1 MNSESIDIN
10 SDQIDNGK
18 LSPFKR
24 LLRMLSIDKREIV
37 IVYAYAIFHGLI
49 NLSLPLGVQAIIAFV
64 ISAEFSASWG
74 ILIFVVV
81 LGVATSG
88 VIQVLQLYLTELLQ
102 RRIFTRASF
111 EFAYRIPRFRMES
124 VNSFYPPELMNR
136 FFDTLNVQKGLPKIL
151 IDFSS
156 STLQIL
162 FGLILLS
169 LYHTFFV
176 FFGILLVGL
185 MVLIFY
191 TTGPRGLKTSILES
205 KYKYR
210 VAHWLEELARV
221 MGTFKLAGETNLPIN
236 KMNEY
241 VSNYLKFRKQH
252 FNVLIFQ
259 FANIVG
265 FKTIITAGLL
275 ILGSI
280 LVINQ
285 EINLGQFVASEIIIL
300 LVLSSAEKLILTMET
315 VYDVLTGLEKL
326 GQVTDI
332 PLEKEDG
339 IDLNEV
345 ADKGGISLELSS
357 LSYHYP
363 GQREPALDHISLKIQ
378 SGEKICITGDNQS
391 GKSTLLSIIS
401 GLYHDYQGS
410 ILFNGIP
417 FSNINID
424 SFRSVIGDNLGLQD
438 LFHGTLAENISVGK
452 DDVEVKDILRSI
464 EQVGL
469 NGFFKSLP
477 DGLNTKIQPEGQ
489 GLSDS
494 VKQKIILAR
503 TLAENPK
510 IVVMDNALQGLD
522 YLDRKRLSGILTD
535 ITQDWTLLAVS
546 SDPLLINKCDKVI
559 TLENGKIVDVST
571 PLSLGLNEIE
581 NA

>member
-1 MNSESIDIN
+1 MEST
-10 SDQIDNGK
+10 QTQKGK
-18 LSPFKR
+18 LSPLKR
-24 LLRMLSIDKREIV
+24 LFNMLAIDKREIF
-37 IVYAYAIFHGLI
+37 IIYAYAIFHGLI

-64 ISAEFSASWG
+64 ISAQFSASWG
-74 ILIFVVV
+74 ILIFIVVV
-81 LGVATSG
+81 GVATSG
-88 VIQVLQLYLTELLQ
+88 AIQILQLSLVELLQ

-156 STLQIL
+156 STLQIV

-169 LYHTFFV
+169 LYHSFFV

-185 MVLIFY
+185 ITLIFY
-191 TTGPRGLKTSILES
+191 ITGPKGLKTSILES
-205 KYKYR
+205 KYKYQ

-221 MGTFKLAGETNLPIN
+221 MGTFKLAGETDLPVKKTN
-236 KMNEY
+236 DY
-241 VSNYLKFRKQH
+241 VQNYLEFRKQH
-252 FNVLIFQ
+252 FNVLILQ

-326 GQVTDI
+326 GQITDV
-332 PLEKEDG
+332 PLEKEGG
-339 IDLNEV
+339 INLEDM
-345 ADKGGISLELSS
+345 ADQGGISVELAN
-357 LSYHYP
+357 LSYQFKGEP
-363 GQREPALDHISLKIQ
+363 EPALHNVDLKIEP
-378 SGEKICITGDNQS
+378 GEKVCITGINQS
-391 GKSTLLSIIS
+391 GKSTLISVVS
-401 GLYHDYQGS
+401 GLYHDYEGS
-410 ILFNGIP
+410 VLFNGIP
-417 FSNINID
+417 FWDINIK

-438 LFHGTLAENISVGK
+438 LFHGTLIENISVGK
-452 DDVEVKDILRSI
+452 HDIEVPDVLRAI

-469 NGFFKSLP
+469 NEFFKALP
-477 DGLNTKIQPEGQ
+477 KGLHTMIQPEGQ

-503 TLAENPK
+503 TLAENPR

-522 YLDRKRLSGILTD
+522 YEDRKRVSSILLD
-535 ITQDWTLLAVS
+535 ITQDWTLLAVTN
-546 SDPLLINKCDKVI
+546 DPLMLNNCDRVI
-559 TLENGKIVDVST
+559 TMENGRIVDISSPIEKQLT
-571 PLSLGLNEIE
+571 NEI
-581 NA
+581 